1 MRNGFNTA
9 GFSEVVHE
17 IVNEPAEAYFDYCV
31 HGRRSPDNGLSAR
44 LGPAL
49 FGTVKSSREAV
60 ISLRE
65 GGDRGLWCD
74 PTVPTVVDMALT
86 GIGSC
91 MLTTLIGG
99 GSARGAIFDT
109 ARMTVDYVVPPSVM
123 DGEPVVQCN
132 FKIIGA
138 SSSELFDELVQ
149 QVQSFSPNFVSI
161 REPIPILMRVPS
173 VPAFAEFTY
182 AGVARRHAPGVSSGC
197 DLRWVSGPQSESRP
211 RHGADGPALRIDAPK
226 QLTGVDWGPNPQEY
240 LLMGLAAEL
249 AGKLFELAR
258 DTELTGLPWDV
269 TAIAREDVRGFLHAD
284 NNVAVQLQDVVC
296 TVVPPRDGLHGL
308 AELVRNAAEDSVICA
323 LLTSKHAIEVGWEPE
338 ELDDSELYTVYPSFR
353 PAIGE

>member
-17 IVNEPAEAYFDYCV
+17 IANEPAEAYFDYCV
-31 HGRRSPDNGLSAR
+31 HGRRSPENGLSAR

-49 FGTVKSSREAV
+49 FGTVKSSREAM
-60 ISLRE
+60 IFLRE
-65 GGDRGLWCD
+65 GGDRAQWYD
-74 PTVPTVVDMALT
+74 QTVPTVVDMALT

-109 ARMTVDYVVPPSVM
+109 ARMAIDYVVPPSGA
-123 DGEPVVQCN
+123 DGEPVVQCT
-132 FKIIGA
+132 FKISGA
-138 SSSELFDELVQ
+138 SSSDLFDELVR

-161 REPIPILMRVPS
+161 REPLPILMKGAS
-173 VPAFAEFTY
+173 ASSFEEFTY
-182 AGVARRHAPGVSSGC
+182 TGIARRHAPGANSGC
-197 DLRWVSGPQSESRP
+197 DLRWVSGPQTESRP
-211 RHGADGPALRIDAPK
+211 RAGADVPALRVDAPK

-249 AGKLFELAR
+249 AGKLFELAL
-258 DTELTGLPWDV
+258 DTELAGLPWDV
-269 TAIAREDVRGFLHAD
+269 TVTAREDVRGFLQAD
-284 NNVAVQLQDVVC
+284 ENAAVHLQDVVC
-296 TVVPPRDGLHGL
+296 AVMPPRDRLDRLAGLI
-308 AELVRNAAEDSVICA
+308 ERAAEESVVCA
-323 LLTSKHAIEVGWEPE
+323 LITGRHAIEVRWEPE
-338 ELDDSELYTVYPSFR
+338 ELSDSELYRVYPSFR